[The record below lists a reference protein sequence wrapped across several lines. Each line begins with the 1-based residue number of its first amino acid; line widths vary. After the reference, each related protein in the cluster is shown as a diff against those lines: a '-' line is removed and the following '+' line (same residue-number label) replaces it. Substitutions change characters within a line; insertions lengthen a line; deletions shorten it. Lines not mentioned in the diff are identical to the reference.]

1 MMFSLTIQS
10 SGSIRGTGPAGT
22 TRVGLIYHRRVSVSF
37 LDEMG
42 TTNRSM
48 GPVIMRLDM
57 IELGGRMESVVIPV
71 QVLAPA
77 LRSKLD
83 RL

>member
-1 MMFSLTIQS
+1 
-10 SGSIRGTGPAGT
+10 
-22 TRVGLIYHRRVSVSF
+22 
-37 LDEMG
+37 MG

-71 QVLAPA
+71 QILAPA